1 MENFLNT
8 ANHFIIIIITLAT
21 VGVIALARKTERPV
35 FPALL
40 IIVDLAL
47 LLYHSYL
54 LNRLPSVLEYRIS
67 QTYLCLAMDFLWLLI
82 SFLGY
87 LWIDDI
93 RGIKLNKK
101 NYDNSM
107 AWFWSKL

>member
-1 MENFLNT
+1 MENYL
-8 ANHFIIIIITLAT
+8 NHFEIVVITLAT
-21 VGVIALARKTERPV
+21 VGVIAFSKKTEK
-35 FPALL
+35 PAFLGAL
-40 IIVDLAL
+40 IIAYLGM
-47 LLYHSYL
+47 LLYHTYI
-54 LNRLPSVLEYRIS
+54 LNHLPAIFEQQIS
-67 QTYLCLAMDFLWLLI
+67 NTYLCLAMDFLWLLI

-93 RGIKLNKK
+93 RGIKLQKK

>member
-1 MENFLNT
+1 MTSYLNY
-8 ANHFIIIIITLAT
+8 FSIILITFVT
-21 VGVIALARKTERPV
+21 VGVIAISKKTEK
-35 FPALL
+35 PAFSGTM
-40 IIVDLAL
+40 IVIFLGI
-47 LLYHSYL
+47 LLYHTYII
-54 LNRLPSVLEYRIS
+54 NHLPAIFEDQIS

-93 RGIKLNKK
+93 RGIKLRKK